1 MWIWINIKLDSIKLG
16 NSPGSGRA
24 LISSDP
30 FGDFPF
36 ELMSLE
42 SINQSIVIYKA
53 LQGAFQVTLENALD
67 WMQYTNG

>member
-42 SINQSIVIYKA
+42 
-53 LQGAFQVTLENALD
+53 GTFQVTLENALD
-67 WMQYTNG
+67 WFAV

>member
-42 SINQSIVIYKA
+42 
-53 LQGAFQVTLENALD
+53 GAFQVTLENALD